1 MRPYIAALVAAACI
15 LAAALG
21 WLVGLGGADPLR
33 AGANAA
39 SRQQVYQQCLEEA
52 DAMTDGVYNYRE
64 YEERV
69 PAAIEKRKE
78 CERLYGSVARE
89 GTVEAQGTEV
99 EQ

>member
-52 DAMTDGVYNYRE
+52 DAMTDGVYNYKE

-69 PAAIEKRKE
+69 PAAIEKRRE